1 MIVTDRIDEVR
12 KHRWADPSLT
22 WGFVPTMGYLHAGHL
37 SLVQLSLAGN
47 DKTAVS
53 IYVNPTQFA
62 PTEDLSSYPRNLAG
76 DLAMLEAAGVDL
88 VFTPSDAIMY
98 PPGFQTTVSLSQVT
112 QPLEGSSRP
121 THFAGV
127 ATVVAKLF
135 NIVQPTRAY
144 FGQKDAQQTI
154 VLRQMVRDLNFNV
167 EMIIGPTSREQ
178 DGLAMSSR
186 NARLSEDDRAAA
198 PVLYRALSAAQTAVA
213 NGEQSG
219 EVLREMMRGIIT
231 AVPQAR
237 IDYVSAA
244 DPKTLEELEVVES
257 GVLLSTAVFFGKT
270 RLIDNILIYATENT
284 EKLEKNL

>member
-1 MIVTDRIDEVR
+1 MIVTDKIDEVR
-12 KHRWADPSLT
+12 QHRWADPSLT

-47 DKTAVS
+47 ERTAVS

-62 PTEDLSSYPRNLAG
+62 PTEDLSSYPRNLEG
-76 DLAMLEAAGVDL
+76 DLAMLEKAGVDL
-88 VFTPSDAIMY
+88 VFTPSDALMY

-121 THFAGV
+121 SHFTGV
-127 ATVVAKLF
+127 ATIVAKLF

-167 EMIIGPTSREQ
+167 EMVIGPTSREP

-186 NARLSEDDRAAA
+186 NALLSAENRAAA
-198 PVLYRALSAAQTAVA
+198 PVLYRALSAARAA
-213 NGEQSG
+213 YEAGERSG
-219 EVLREMMRGIIT
+219 ELLRETMRGMIT
-231 AVPQAR
+231 AVPQAK

-244 DPKTLEELEVVES
+244 DPRTLEELDKVEE

-270 RLIDNILIYATENT
+270 RLIDNILIYASENT
-284 EKLEKNL
+284 E

>member
-1 MIVTDRIDEVR
+1 MIVTADIAEVR
-12 KHRWADPSLT
+12 RQRWADPTLS
-22 WGFVPTMGYLHAGHL
+22 WGLVPTMGYLHAGHL
-37 SLVQLSLAGN
+37 SLVQLSLAN
-47 DKTAVS
+47 NERTAVT
-53 IYVNPTQFA
+53 IFVNPTQFA

-76 DLAMLEAAGVDL
+76 DLAMLEAAGVNL
-88 VFTPSDAIMY
+88 VFTPSDGIMY
-98 PPGFQTTVSLSQVT
+98 PPDFQTTITLSRVT

-154 VLRQMVRDLNFNV
+154 VLRQMVRDLNFNL
-167 EMIIGPTSREQ
+167 EMVIGPTRREA

-186 NARLSEDDRAAA
+186 NALLSEENRAAA
-198 PVLYRALSAAQTAVA
+198 PVLFRALTAAKTAYEAGERSGDQLRQIMQTA
-213 NGEQSG
+213 
-219 EVLREMMRGIIT
+219 IT

-244 DPKTLEELEVVES
+244 DPQTLEELETVAD

-270 RLIDNILIYATENT
+270 RLIDNILIE
-284 EKLEKNL
+284 ES

>member
-1 MIVTDRIDEVR
+1 MIVTDQIDEVR
-12 KHRWADPSLT
+12 QHRWAAPSLT

-62 PTEDLSSYPRNLAG
+62 PTEDLNSYPRNLAG
-76 DLAMLEAAGVDL
+76 DLALLEEAGVDL
-88 VFTPSDAIMY
+88 VFTPGDALMY

-154 VLRQMVRDLNFNV
+154 VLRQMVRDLNFNL
-167 EMIIGPTSREQ
+167 EMIIGPTGREA

-186 NARLSEDDRAAA
+186 NAYLSEADRAAA
-198 PVLYRALSAAQTAVA
+198 PVLYQALSTAQTAVA
-213 NGEQSG
+213 NGERSG
-219 EVLREMMRGIIT
+219 NALREMMRAMIT

-244 DPKTLEELEVVES
+244 DPHTLEELEVVED

-270 RLIDNILIYATENT
+270 RLIDNILIE
-284 EKLEKNL
+284 EI